1 MSAKGAY
8 LLECPIT
15 GQRVQN
21 HKADS
26 TKSQS
31 REPKNM
37 RLGRQL
43 KGLLIIYRTKNKMFF
58 NQWKIC
64 ENEWDS
70 YSSCS
75 LLNLLGLLF

>member
-43 KGLLIIYRTKNKMFF
+43 KGPLIIYRTKNKM
-58 NQWKIC
+58 
-64 ENEWDS
+64 
-70 YSSCS
+70 
-75 LLNLLGLLF
+75 